1 MQNFKAPDKSFWE
14 KSNERREREG
24 KKKLLIVDT

>member
-14 KSNERREREG
+14 KSNERREREE
-24 KKKLLIVDT
+24 KERKSC